1 MAPPAVTVELSGRL
15 TEEDAIT
22 MEREVWDQLQ
32 TAELSLPVLFDLEEL
47 EGCQLLARPALIA
60 LQTRIASQQRRS
72 AWVASR
78 PRFRGLGLLICHEA
92 RDPLASVVPNRE
104 LATQWFEGDGKR
116 EDAAQRVAKRLAEIK
131 AGEAK

>member
-1 MAPPAVTVELSGRL
+1 
-15 TEEDAIT
+15 
-22 MEREVWDQLQ
+22 MEREVWDELR

-60 LQTRIASQQRRS
+60 LQMRIASQKRRT

-92 RDPLASVVPNRE
+92 RDPRASVVADRE
-104 LATQWFEGDGKR
+104 LATQWFEGDGER

-131 AGEAK
+131 AGGRTK